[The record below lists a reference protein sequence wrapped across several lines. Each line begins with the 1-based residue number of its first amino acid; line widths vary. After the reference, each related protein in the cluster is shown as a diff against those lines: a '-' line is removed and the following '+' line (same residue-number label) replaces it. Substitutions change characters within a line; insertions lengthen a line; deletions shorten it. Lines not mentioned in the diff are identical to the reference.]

1 MCETMRRLWRSGWTA
16 ILTAITTGTR
26 RATNGKAGW
35 RAAIRSTPYD
45 TDTMLAGTVR
55 RDTSEDA
62 YDEDYH
68 MQHRMK
74 RFCINLLMWHFWFVI
89 DCIALWHARG
99 GVR

>member
-1 MCETMRRLWRSGWTA
+1 MTLIQCWLVLCVIMS
-16 ILTAITTGTR
+16 I
-26 RATNGKAGW
+26 
-35 RAAIRSTPYD
+35 
-45 TDTMLAGTVR
+45 

-89 DCIALWHARG
+89 DCIALWQARG
-99 GVR
+99 GDK

>member
-1 MCETMRRLWRSGWTA
+1 MS
-16 ILTAITTGTR
+16 I
-26 RATNGKAGW
+26 
-35 RAAIRSTPYD
+35 
-45 TDTMLAGTVR
+45 

-99 GVR
+99 GVK